1 MYKRRFLVEWFGT
14 FFFRNFSQS
23 GKNFLRLI
31 INPPLSQ
38 WHWPTRRCYAGIK
51 LKWERLKKKV
61 DELMLTWHCLQ
72 IWTRYCMLTSTYV
85 LRLFLPTGPK
95 TFGGAQDTVGQ
106 NQLWSS
112 ILVLMHLRMDYG
124 CPKIKK
130 KICND
135 WPECG

>member
-1 MYKRRFLVEWFGT
+1 MYQITFLSTIHLKKRFSGKWFGT
-14 FFFRNFSQS
+14 FFRDLSQS
-23 GKNFLRLI
+23 EKLSE

-72 IWTRYCMLTSTYV
+72 IWTRYCMLTSTYG

-95 TFGGAQDTVGQ
+95 TFGGAQDTEGQ

-124 CPKIKK
+124 CPIKA
-130 KICND
+130 
-135 WPECG
+135 